1 MDRLGERRHGLIPK
15 PSDIARPKL
24 VDDETL
30 RWQHR
35 VGDGDPSVTVLIGSG
50 SYESAES
57 LRQQIDAGL
66 TVHRHQRVDINEQRD
81 SLGGTICGAGDR
93 QAAVAGTAQHDVV
106 EIFELE
112 HRNDVVD
119 VCAEPDPWTQMAAL
133 THPCQRRS
141 EHHMPTPTQQL
152 RDRRPFPA
160 SAETTMNDHEDRHT

>member
-1 MDRLGERRHGLIPK
+1 M
-15 PSDIARPKL
+15 
-24 VDDETL
+24 
-30 RWQHR
+30 
-35 VGDGDPSVTVLIGSG
+35 TVLIGRG

-66 TVHRHQRVDINEQRD
+66 AVHGHQRVDVDEQRD

-106 EIFELE
+106 EVFELE
-112 HRNDVVD
+112 HGNDVLD
-119 VCAEPDPWTQMAAL
+119 VCAEPDPWAQMAAL

-141 EHHMPTPTQQL
+141 EHHMPTLTQQL

-160 SAETTMNDHEDRHT
+160 AAETTMNDHEDRHT